1 MKKILLLLLMNYA
14 FSAFAIHFTEHIL
27 FTAKLGGAEMVPP
40 VVGQASGVSAFTLN
54 PTRDSIAVNACF
66 NQLSSAITQVAIYR
80 GEAGANGSMVLDLS
94 ANVGNNVLNTLLTDD
109 FLENNLAYLFDES
122 LYIQVATDLHPDGE
136 LRGQILLEADQHFI
150 TDLTGENVVP
160 ELFTTAYGLGSFWLS
175 STNKK
180 INFSIICQEL
190 SGLITSAT
198 IHSGASGVNGEMIL
212 DLSGF
217 INGNVIKGEILPS
230 AEFLNELQSGD
241 VYLSIQ
247 TADNPSGE
255 LRAQLT
261 RQIGLSFDA
270 FAGGIQMVPDV
281 VTTGLGI
288 CVIRLSPGL
297 DSLYYDVVVDDI
309 NSNIDYAHLHIGD
322 YGLTYG
328 ALQVDFSPSISGHRI
343 HGFKTGAGL
352 SAATIN
358 KLLVSNLTLIVH
370 TVDFPGGE
378 IRGQVVR
385 FARKGYT
392 FNLEGEQ
399 VVPPVITS
407 AYGSGILSVDRNDQN
422 AHLMLA
428 GGNLDQM
435 ASQVLINYEV
445 AGQNGPMI
453 FDLSAAME
461 INATDVS
468 VDTYWD
474 NDFTPAFDTNISGS
488 LNNDSVYIDVRNETF
503 AGGEI
508 RGQIQ
513 AGFRLY
519 NPTTAIQQ
527 FGSSNST
534 FVVAPNPVINQ
545 VTIQCPDQM
554 EEAMEL
560 KITNIAGAIVFSQI
574 IPANQSGQNLV
585 LDANNFISGI
595 YLIKIS
601 DSDTLYTAKFI
612 KQ

>member
-270 FAGGIQMVPDV
+270 FADGIQMVPDV

>member
-109 FLENNLAYLFDES
+109 FLENNLAYFFDES

-270 FAGGIQMVPDV
+270 FADGIQMVPDV

>member
-80 GEAGANGSMVLDLS
+80 GEAGVNGVMVLDLS
-94 ANVGNNVLNTLLTDD
+94 TNVGNNVLNTFLTGD
-109 FLENNLAYLFDES
+109 FLENNLAYFFDES

-261 RQIGLSFDA
+261 RQID
-270 FAGGIQMVPDV
+270 
-281 VTTGLGI
+281 
-288 CVIRLSPGL
+288 
-297 DSLYYDVVVDDI
+297 
-309 NSNIDYAHLHIGD
+309 
-322 YGLTYG
+322 
-328 ALQVDFSPSISGHRI
+328 
-343 HGFKTGAGL
+343 
-352 SAATIN
+352 
-358 KLLVSNLTLIVH
+358 
-370 TVDFPGGE
+370 
-378 IRGQVVR
+378 
-385 FARKGYT
+385 
-392 FNLEGEQ
+392 
-399 VVPPVITS
+399 
-407 AYGSGILSVDRNDQN
+407 
-422 AHLMLA
+422 
-428 GGNLDQM
+428 
-435 ASQVLINYEV
+435 
-445 AGQNGPMI
+445 
-453 FDLSAAME
+453 
-461 INATDVS
+461 
-468 VDTYWD
+468 
-474 NDFTPAFDTNISGS
+474 
-488 LNNDSVYIDVRNETF
+488 
-503 AGGEI
+503 
-508 RGQIQ
+508 
-513 AGFRLY
+513 
-519 NPTTAIQQ
+519 
-527 FGSSNST
+527 
-534 FVVAPNPVINQ
+534 
-545 VTIQCPDQM
+545 
-554 EEAMEL
+554 
-560 KITNIAGAIVFSQI
+560 
-574 IPANQSGQNLV
+574 
-585 LDANNFISGI
+585 
-595 YLIKIS
+595 
-601 DSDTLYTAKFI
+601 
-612 KQ
+612 

>member
-40 VVGQASGVSAFTLN
+40 VVGPATGVSAFTLN

-66 NQLSSAITQVAIYR
+66 NQLSSAITHVAIYR
-80 GEAGANGSMVLDLS
+80 GEAGANGVMVLDLS
-94 ANVGNNVLNTLLTDD
+94 ANIGNNVLNTFLTDD
-109 FLENNLAYLFDES
+109 FLSENLAYFFDES

-136 LRGQILLEADQHFI
+136 LRGQILLEADKHYI
-150 TDLTGENVVP
+150 TDLSSENVVP

-180 INFSIICQEL
+180 FNFTIICQEL
-190 SGLITSAT
+190 SGLITGAT

-212 DLSGF
+212 DLSAY
-217 INGNVIKGEILPS
+217 INGNVIKGEVLPS
-230 AEFLNELQSGD
+230 AELLDELQTGD
-241 VYLSIQ
+241 IYLSIQ

-255 LRAQLT
+255 LRAQLS

-270 FAGGIQMVPDV
+270 FADGIQMVPDV
-281 VTTGLGI
+281 VTAGLGI

-322 YGLTYG
+322 YGVTYG

-352 SAATIN
+352 STATIN

-385 FARKGYT
+385 FARKGFT

-407 AYGSGILSVDRNDQN
+407 AYGSGILSVDRNEQN

-453 FDLSAAME
+453 FDLSPAMQ
-461 INATDVS
+461 INATDVTI
-468 VDTYWD
+468 DTYWD
-474 NDFTPAFDTNISGS
+474 NDFTPAFDANISGS
-488 LNNDSVYIDVRNETF
+488 LNNDSVYIDVRNESFT
-503 AGGEI
+503 GGEI

-519 NPTTAIQQ
+519 TPTTAIQQ
-527 FGSSNST
+527 YDANNT

-545 VTIQCPDQM
+545 VSIQCPAQM
-554 EEAMEL
+554 EQAMEL
-560 KITNIAGAIVFSQI
+560 KITNIAGAIVFSQM

-585 LDANNFISGI
+585 LETHDFISGI
-595 YLIKIS
+595 YIIKIS
-601 DSDTLYTAKFI
+601 AGNSLYTAKFV

>member
-270 FAGGIQMVPDV
+270 FADGIQMVPDV

-474 NDFTPAFDTNISGS
+474 NDFTTAFDTNISGS
-488 LNNDSVYIDVRNETF
+488 LNNDSVI
-503 AGGEI
+503 
-508 RGQIQ
+508 
-513 AGFRLY
+513 
-519 NPTTAIQQ
+519 
-527 FGSSNST
+527 
-534 FVVAPNPVINQ
+534 
-545 VTIQCPDQM
+545 
-554 EEAMEL
+554 
-560 KITNIAGAIVFSQI
+560 
-574 IPANQSGQNLV
+574 
-585 LDANNFISGI
+585 
-595 YLIKIS
+595 
-601 DSDTLYTAKFI
+601 
-612 KQ
+612 

>member
-40 VVGQASGVSAFTLN
+40 VVGQASGVSGFTLN

-66 NQLSSAITQVAIYR
+66 NKLSSAITQVAIYR
-80 GEAGANGSMVLDLS
+80 GEAGTNGVMVLDLS
-94 ANVGNNVLNTLLTDD
+94 AYVGNNVLNTFLTPD
-109 FLENNLAYLFDES
+109 FIADNLAYFFDES

-136 LRGQILLEADQHFI
+136 LRGQILLEAEQHYI
-150 TDLTGENVVP
+150 TDLSSENVVP

-175 STNKK
+175 STNKQF
-180 INFSIICQEL
+180 NFTIICQEL
-190 SGLITSAT
+190 TGLITSAT
-198 IHSGASGVNGEMIL
+198 IHSGASGVNGDVIL
-212 DLSGF
+212 DLSTF
-217 INGNVIKGEILPS
+217 INGNVIKGEITPS
-230 AEFLNELQSGD
+230 AELLNELKSGD

-270 FAGGIQMVPDV
+270 FADGIQMVPDV
-281 VTTGLGI
+281 VTAGAGI

-297 DSLYYDVVVDDI
+297 DSLYYDVVVDNI

-352 SAATIN
+352 SASTIN

-370 TVDFPGGE
+370 TVDYPGGE

-399 VVPPVITS
+399 VVPPVITN
-407 AYGSGILSVDRNDQN
+407 AYGSGILSVDRNEQN

-435 ASQVLINYEV
+435 ATQVLINYEV

-461 INATDVS
+461 IYATDVT

-474 NDFTPAFDTNISGS
+474 NDFTPAFDANISGS
-488 LNNDSVYIDVRNETF
+488 LNNDSVYIDVRNESFT
-503 AGGEI
+503 GGEI

-519 NPTTAIQQ
+519 TPTTAIEQ
-527 FGSSNST
+527 FEANST

-545 VTIQCPDQM
+545 FSIQNPFQM
-554 EEAMEL
+554 EATMEL
-560 KITNIAGAIVFSQI
+560 KITNIAGATIFSQI
-574 IPANQSGQNLV
+574 IPGTQLGQNLIV
-585 LDANNFISGI
+585 DAHNFTSGI
-595 YLIKIS
+595 YIIKIS
-601 DSDTLYTAKFI
+601 DGSNLYTTKFI

>member
-80 GEAGANGSMVLDLS
+80 GEAGVNGVMVLDLS
-94 ANVGNNVLNTLLTDD
+94 TNVGNNVLNTFLTDD
-109 FLENNLAYLFDES
+109 FLENNLAYFFDES

-136 LRGQILLEADQHFI
+136 LRGQILLEAEQHYI
-150 TDLTGENVVP
+150 TDLSSENVVP

-180 INFSIICQEL
+180 INFAIICQEL

-212 DLSGF
+212 DLSAF
-217 INGNVIKGEILPS
+217 INGNVIKGEIVPS

-270 FAGGIQMVPDV
+270 FADGIQMVPDV

-407 AYGSGILSVDRNDQN
+407 AYGSGILSVDRNEQN

-468 VDTYWD
+468 IDTYWD
-474 NDFTPAFDTNISGS
+474 NDFTPAFDANISGS

-503 AGGEI
+503 ADGEI

-527 FGSSNST
+527 FDANNT
-534 FVVAPNPVINQ
+534 FVVAPNPVVNQ

-574 IPANQSGQNLV
+574 IPTNQSGQYFV

-601 DSDTLYTAKFI
+601 DSNTLYTAKFI

>member
-270 FAGGIQMVPDV
+270 FADGIQMVPDV

-370 TVDFPGGE
+370 TGE

>member
-136 LRGQILLEADQHFI
+136 LGGQILLEADQHFI

-270 FAGGIQMVPDV
+270 FADGIQMVPDV

>member
-1 MKKILLLLLMNYA
+1 MKKILLLLLMNYGV
-14 FSAFAIHFTEHIL
+14 SAFAIHFTEHIL

-80 GEAGANGSMVLDLS
+80 GEAGTNGEMVLDLS
-94 ANVGNNVLNTLLTDD
+94 AYVGNNVLNTFLTPD
-109 FLENNLAYLFDES
+109 FLSDNLAYFFDES

-136 LRGQILLEADQHFI
+136 LRGQILLEADQHYV
-150 TDLTGENVVP
+150 TDLSSENIVP

-175 STNKK
+175 STNKQF
-180 INFSIICQEL
+180 NFTIICQEL
-190 SGLITSAT
+190 TGLITSAT
-198 IHSGASGVNGEMIL
+198 IHSGASGVNGDVIL
-212 DLSGF
+212 DLSAF
-217 INGNVIKGEILPS
+217 INGNVIKGEITPS
-230 AEFLNELQSGD
+230 AELLNELKTAD

-270 FAGGIQMVPDV
+270 FADGIQMVPDV
-281 VTTGLGI
+281 ITTGLGI
-288 CVIRLSPGL
+288 CVIRLNSGL
-297 DSLYYDVVVDDI
+297 DSLFYDVVVDAI

-352 SAATIN
+352 SVATIN

-370 TVDFPGGE
+370 TVDYPGGE

-407 AYGSGILSVDRNDQN
+407 AYGSGILSVDRDEQN

-435 ASQVLINYEV
+435 ATQVFINYEV

-453 FDLSAAME
+453 FDLSAALQ
-461 INATDVS
+461 INATDVT

-474 NDFTPAFDTNISGS
+474 NDFTPAFDENISGS
-488 LNNDSVYIDVRNETF
+488 LNNDSVYIDVRNESFT
-503 AGGEI
+503 GGEI

-519 NPTTAIQQ
+519 TPTTAIQQ
-527 FGSSNST
+527 FGGSNNT
-534 FVVAPNPVINQ
+534 FVVAPNPVIDQ
-545 VTIQCPDQM
+545 VSIQCPAQM
-554 EEAMEL
+554 EQAMEL
-560 KITNIAGAIVFSQI
+560 KITNIAGAMVFSQI
-574 IPANQSGQNLV
+574 IPANQSGQYFV
-585 LDANNFISGI
+585 LDAYNFISGI
-595 YLIKIS
+595 YIIKIS
-601 DSDTLYTAKFI
+601 DSNTLYTAKFI

>member
-1 MKKILLLLLMNYA
+1 
-14 FSAFAIHFTEHIL
+14 
-27 FTAKLGGAEMVPP
+27 
-40 VVGQASGVSAFTLN
+40 
-54 PTRDSIAVNACF
+54 
-66 NQLSSAITQVAIYR
+66 
-80 GEAGANGSMVLDLS
+80 
-94 ANVGNNVLNTLLTDD
+94 
-109 FLENNLAYLFDES
+109 
-122 LYIQVATDLHPDGE
+122 
-136 LRGQILLEADQHFI
+136 
-150 TDLTGENVVP
+150 
-160 ELFTTAYGLGSFWLS
+160 
-175 STNKK
+175 
-180 INFSIICQEL
+180 
-190 SGLITSAT
+190 
-198 IHSGASGVNGEMIL
+198 
-212 DLSGF
+212 
-217 INGNVIKGEILPS
+217 
-230 AEFLNELQSGD
+230 
-241 VYLSIQ
+241 
-247 TADNPSGE
+247 
-255 LRAQLT
+255 
-261 RQIGLSFDA
+261 
-270 FAGGIQMVPDV
+270 MVPDV

-574 IPANQSGQNLV
+574 IPVNQSGQNLV
-585 LDANNFISGI
+585 LDTNNFISGI
-595 YLIKIS
+595 YLLKIS

>member
-270 FAGGIQMVPDV
+270 FADGIQMVPDV

-585 LDANNFISGI
+585 LDANNFIAGI

-601 DSDTLYTAKFI
+601 DSDTLYTAKFM

>member
-122 LYIQVATDLHPDGE
+122 IYIQVATDLHPDGE

-270 FAGGIQMVPDV
+270 FADGIQMVPDV